1 MRRTW
6 WTTAATLASVAL
18 GVVLVVAAYAM
29 ASRHGASQSHYHVF
43 WLGMTFIFTPLVLV
57 LSAKETGRLARL
69 LASVALG
76 LATYLPR
83 FVRLHTA
90 PLVNDEFGHFQQS
103 EALFRTGRLF
113 AKNSIV
119 PPAQDFPGLH
129 TLTVGLRELSGI
141 STITLGAVLVAAF
154 HVLAVVGIYCLA
166 SSLADDR
173 RVGGLA
179 ASLYAVSPSFGFF
192 DSMYAYESFAIPL
205 LIWSIVC
212 ATHLIE
218 ARRRADRRYWVVALV
233 IVAGAA
239 VTTHHLTSY
248 VLIFSLIVLT
258 LTHRLGRSAWVVSTA
273 RSGRMLG
280 FVALVLVALAGW
292 RIVNSETDLV
302 SYLSVFPR
310 RGAAAL
316 VEIFRSRTDSGS
328 SPTGSSAPA
337 QPVRELFQ
345 GSALP
350 GYEQY
355 LAYLISPVLLLL
367 AGIGAWTQR
376 RLLNARTVA
385 LCVLGLAYFAS
396 LPFVLTS
403 GGSPGAHRSWAYSYV
418 GLSVVAGL
426 GLSRLAESLPRL
438 LNRMLCPLVIVAVL
452 MGNYGSAVPDAERF
466 PGPYQLGRDG
476 RSVTPEL
483 IEMAKWFGAH
493 EGRGKPI
500 VTDLR
505 TAAPMV
511 AYAEVVLP
519 RFPSWELFFPT
530 VAPRSQFVD
539 LLYERGIRYVVVN
552 RRLATDHYYSV
563 PYFHD
568 QPAPPSNPLPLA
580 SIDKFDELPWL
591 TLIYE
596 SPNFRIYRTVDREI
610 GLGE

>member
-1 MRRTW
+1 
-6 WTTAATLASVAL
+6 
-18 GVVLVVAAYAM
+18 M
-29 ASRHGASQSHYHVF
+29 AS
-43 WLGMTFIFTPLVLV
+43 IFTPLVLV
-57 LSAKETGRLARL
+57 LSARETGRLARF
-69 LASVALG
+69 LAAVALG
-76 LATYLPR
+76 LAAYLPR

-141 STITLGAVLVAAF
+141 STITLGVVLVAAF
-154 HVLAVVGIYCLA
+154 HVLAILGIYCLA
-166 SSLADDR
+166 SSLGDDR

-205 LIWSIVC
+205 LIWSLVC

-218 ARRRADRRYWVVALV
+218 ARRSADRRYWVVALV
-233 IVAGAA
+233 IVAAA
-239 VTTHHLTSY
+239 AITTHHLTSY
-248 VLIFSLIVLT
+248 VVVISLIVLT
-258 LTHRLGRSAWVVSTA
+258 LTHRWGRSAWVVTTA
-273 RSGRMLG
+273 RSGWMLG
-280 FVALVLVALAGW
+280 LVALCLAALAGW

-302 SYLSVFPR
+302 AYLSVFPR
-310 RGAAAL
+310 RGVEAL
-316 VEIFRSRTDSGS
+316 IEIFRSSADGGTR
-328 SPTGSSAPA
+328 PTGSAPSSAP
-337 QPVRELFQ
+337 VRALFQ

-350 GYEQY
+350 GYERY
-355 LAYLISPVLLLL
+355 VAYLVPPVLLLL
-367 AGIGAWTQR
+367 AGIGVWTQR
-376 RLLNARTVA
+376 SLLTARTVA
-385 LCVLGLAYFAS
+385 VSVLGLAYFAS

-418 GLSVVAGL
+418 GLSVIAGL
-426 GLSRLAESLPRL
+426 GLSRLAARLPRL
-438 LNRMLCPLVIVAVL
+438 LSRMMCPLVIVAVL

-476 RSVTPEL
+476 RSVTQEL
-483 IEMAKWFGAH
+483 VEMAKWFGVH
-493 EGRGKPI
+493 EGRGQQI

-511 AYAEVVLP
+511 AYAEVTLP

-530 VAPRSQFVD
+530 APPRSQFVD
-539 LLYERGIRYVVVN
+539 LMYERGIRYVVVN
-552 RRLATDHYYSV
+552 RRLATDRYYSV

-568 QPAPPSNPLPLA
+568 QPPPPSNPLPSS
-580 SIDKFDELPWL
+580 SIAKFDELSWL

-596 SPNFRIYRTVDREI
+596 STNFRIYRTVDREI
-610 GLGE
+610 GEGE